1 MADKAAVSGAEHEAA
16 LDKQADREANEDAL
30 KDQQV
35 PYSRFDEVNKR
46 AKHAEEELSDLR
58 NKIIEFE
65 DRDKSEVDRER
76 SARERAESQLGE
88 LLGKVTSLEKGSWVR
103 SAASELNFHDPEDAV
118 AHLNGQLGSL
128 EDQREAKR
136 LVEKLAKSREHL
148 VSKPE
153 KKARPSIGR
162 VMQGDEV
169 QNGQP
174 RQAPSPQQRAADAEM
189 QFAEGLREQLAK
201 FLPENSDSYYSADQ
215 S

>member
-1 MADKAAVSGAEHEAA
+1 MAEQTAAPENTEGEQPDKV
-16 LDKQADREANEDAL
+16 KTTEDQ
-30 KDQQV
+30 KI
-35 PYSRFDEVNKR
+35 PYARFEEVNKR
-46 AKHAEEELSDLR
+46 AKQAEEELSDLR

-118 AHLNGQLGSL
+118 AHLNGQLGAL

-153 KKARPSIGR
+153 KKVRPSIGR

-169 QNGQP
+169 KNPAQQS
-174 RQAPSPQQRAADAEM
+174 ASPQQRAADAEM
-189 QFAEGLREQLAK
+189 EFAEGLREQLAK
-201 FLPENSDSYYSADQ
+201 FLPENSDAYYSADQ